1 MTTLQK
7 VIKYLSIIF
16 GIFLIFVII
25 SSILGIGY
33 TVNKILSP
41 NKYDDIKEKIT
52 NVIDD
57 IKDNTN
63 DNSNNEEPTKD
74 IELTQEEFNNIK
86 IDLTYSDLE
95 INTGEFKVETNSDN
109 IVTKIKDKTLIIK
122 EKNTWNIKFKNKQKV
137 ILYLP
142 SNIELTEVEINN
154 GSGKLYI
161 ASIIANNI
169 DLDLGAGSTNIDN
182 IIASNTDIDTDAGT
196 LNIDNGIINNLDLDL
211 GVGKTTI
218 NAKLTGKNKIDIGVG
233 SFYLNVLDNI
243 SNYKLKLNK
252 GIGTIKVNDEEIKN
266 DTTIGT
272 GDNII
277 NISGGVGSINI
288 DFKE

>member
-33 TVNKILSP
+33 TVNKILKPS
-41 NKYDDIKEKIT
+41 KYDEIKEEIT

-122 EKNTWNIKFKNKQKV
+122 EKNAWNIKFKNKQKV
-137 ILYLP
+137 ILHLP

-182 IIASNTDIDTDAGT
+182 IIASNADIDTSAGT

-252 GIGTIKVNDEEIKN
+252 GIGMIKVNDEEIKN

>member
-33 TVNKILSP
+33 TVNKILKPS
-41 NKYDDIKEKIT
+41 KYDEIKEEIT

-86 IDLTYSDLE
+86 INLTYSDLE

-142 SNIELTEVEINN
+142 SNIELTDVEINN

-182 IIASNTDIDTDAGT
+182 IIASNTDIDTSAGT

-243 SNYKLKLNK
+243 SNYKLKLSK
-252 GIGTIKVNDEEIKN
+252 GIGMIKVNDEEIKN
-266 DTTIGT
+266 DTTIGI

>member
-25 SSILGIGY
+25 YSILGIGY
-33 TVNKILSP
+33 TVNKILKPS
-41 NKYDDIKEKIT
+41 KYDDIKEEIT

-63 DNSNNEEPTKD
+63 DNSNNEEP
-74 IELTQEEFNNIK
+74 TQEEFNNIK

-109 IVTKIKDKTLIIK
+109 IVTKIKEKTLIIK
-122 EKNTWNIKFKNKQKV
+122 EKKTWNIKFKNKQKV

-142 SNIELTEVEINN
+142 SNIELTDVEINN

-182 IIASNTDIDTDAGT
+182 IIASNADIDTSAGT
-196 LNIDNGIINNLDLDL
+196 LNIENGIINNLDLDL

-266 DTTIGT
+266 DTTIGA

>member
-41 NKYDDIKEKIT
+41 NEHNDIKEEIT

-63 DNSNNEEPTKD
+63 DNSNNEEPIKD

-266 DTTIGT
+266 DTTIGA

>member
-7 VIKYLSIIF
+7 IIKYLSIIF

-41 NKYDDIKEKIT
+41 NKHNDIKEEIT

-95 INTGEFKVETNSDN
+95 INTGEFKVKTNSDN
-109 IVTKIKDKTLIIK
+109 IVTKTKDKTLIIK

-142 SNIELTEVEINN
+142 SNIELTDVEINN

-233 SFYLNVLDNI
+233 SFYLNILDNI

-266 DTTIGT
+266 DTTMGA

>member
-33 TVNKILSP
+33 AVNEMLNP
-41 NKYDDIKEKIT
+41 NKYDDIKEEIT

-63 DNSNNEEPTKD
+63 DNSKEEPTKD

-142 SNIELTEVEINN
+142 NNIELTDVEINN

-182 IIASNTDIDTDAGT
+182 IITSNADIDTSAGT
-196 LNIDNGIINNLDLDL
+196 LNIDDGIINNLDLDL

-243 SNYKLKLNK
+243 SNYKLKLSK

-266 DTTIGT
+266 DTIIGT

>member
-33 TVNKILSP
+33 TVNKILSS
-41 NKYDDIKEKIT
+41 NKYDDIKEEIT

-109 IVTKIKDKTLIIK
+109 IITKIKDKTLIIK

-142 SNIELTEVEINN
+142 SNIELTDVEINN

-233 SFYLNVLDNI
+233 GFYLNVLDNI

>member
-7 VIKYLSIIF
+7 GIKYLSIIF

-41 NKYDDIKEKIT
+41 NEHNDIKEEIT

>member
-33 TVNKILSP
+33 SVNKILTP
-41 NKYDDIKEKIT
+41 DKYNDIKENI
-52 NVIDD
+52 
-57 IKDNTN
+57 N
-63 DNSNNEEPTKD
+63 DSNKEEPTKE
-74 IELTQEEFNNIK
+74 IEFIEEEFNNLK
-86 IDLTYSDLE
+86 IDLTYSNLE
-95 INTGEFKVETNSDN
+95 IKTKEFKIETNSDN
-109 IVTKIKDKTLIIK
+109 IVTEIKDKTLIIK
-122 EKNTWNIKFKNKQKV
+122 EKNNWNIKFKNKQKV

-142 SNIELTEVEINN
+142 SNIELIDVEINN
-154 GSGKLYI
+154 GQGKLYI
-161 ASIIANNI
+161 ESIIANNI

-182 IIASNTDIDTDAGT
+182 IITNNIDIDTSAGI
-196 LNIDNGIINNLDLDL
+196 LNIKNGIINNLDLDL

-218 NAKLTGKNKIDIGVG
+218 NAKLTGNNKIDIGVG

-243 SNYKLKLNK
+243 SNYKLKLSK
-252 GIGTIKVNDEEIKN
+252 GIGTIKVNDEEINN
-266 DTTIGT
+266 DTTISN

>member
-41 NKYDDIKEKIT
+41 NKYDDIKEEIT

>member
-33 TVNKILSP
+33 TVNKILKPS
-41 NKYDDIKEKIT
+41 KYDEIKEEIT

-182 IIASNTDIDTDAGT
+182 IIASNTDIDTSAGT

-252 GIGTIKVNDEEIKN
+252 GIGMIKVNDEEIKN

>member
-25 SSILGIGY
+25 YSILGIGY
-33 TVNKILSP
+33 TVNKILKPS
-41 NKYDDIKEKIT
+41 KYDDIKEEIT

-63 DNSNNEEPTKD
+63 DNSNNEEP
-74 IELTQEEFNNIK
+74 TQEEFNNIK

-109 IVTKIKDKTLIIK
+109 IVTKIKEKTLIIK

-142 SNIELTEVEINN
+142 SNIELTDVEINN

-182 IIASNTDIDTDAGT
+182 IIASNADIDTSAGT

>member
-33 TVNKILSP
+33 TVNKILKPS
-41 NKYDDIKEKIT
+41 KYDEIKEEIT

-142 SNIELTEVEINN
+142 SNI
-154 GSGKLYI
+154 
-161 ASIIANNI
+161 
-169 DLDLGAGSTNIDN
+169 
-182 IIASNTDIDTDAGT
+182 
-196 LNIDNGIINNLDLDL
+196 
-211 GVGKTTI
+211 
-218 NAKLTGKNKIDIGVG
+218 
-233 SFYLNVLDNI
+233 
-243 SNYKLKLNK
+243 
-252 GIGTIKVNDEEIKN
+252 
-266 DTTIGT
+266 
-272 GDNII
+272 
-277 NISGGVGSINI
+277 
-288 DFKE
+288 

>member
-33 TVNKILSP
+33 AVNEMLNP
-41 NKYDDIKEKIT
+41 NKYDDIKEEIT

-63 DNSNNEEPTKD
+63 DNSKEEPTKD

-142 SNIELTEVEINN
+142 NNIELTDVEINN

-182 IIASNTDIDTDAGT
+182 IIASNADIDTSAGT
-196 LNIDNGIINNLDLDL
+196 LNIDDGIINNLDLDL

-243 SNYKLKLNK
+243 SNYKLKLSK

>member
-7 VIKYLSIIF
+7 IIKYLSIIF

-41 NKYDDIKEKIT
+41 NEHNDIKEEIT

-63 DNSNNEEPTKD
+63 DNSNNEEPIKD

-266 DTTIGT
+266 DTTIGA